1 MSFGLSGRADDSQHP
16 SRVNPNPHIVI
27 GITNSQTCLV
37 LAGRLRALKSA
48 GFRVTLVSSP
58 GPFLAT
64 TAKSEGVDFHELPME
79 RGISFFR
86 DLRALIQ
93 LTRLLLRL
101 QPDVVE
107 FSTPKAGLLGMIAAR
122 LAGVKYRV
130 YLLRGLRLE
139 TAMGMKR
146 VAMVAAER
154 LTSYCAQV
162 VLCSSRSLRQQALAL
177 RLAPEAKLQLL
188 GNGSSHG
195 VDTER
200 FAPGPSSLRWRLG
213 IPDRVPVIGFVG
225 RLTRDKGIPELLQGF
240 SKVLQEAPEARLLMV
255 GWFDESED
263 ALDAS
268 MRRQILEHPR
278 IVCTGF
284 VEDTAPYYRAMDFL
298 ILPSKREGFPNA
310 VLEAAATGIPVITTF
325 ATGARNA
332 VVAGVTGLLIPKGS
346 VAAIRA
352 ACMELIRDRAR
363 RMRMGQE
370 ARAWVVEYFPE
381 RDVLGLTVAFY
392 RNLLHA
398 HPTADVWQTEP
409 SEVAISMR

>member
-1 MSFGLSGRADDSQHP
+1 MNFGPSGRANHSQP
-16 SRVNPNPHIVI
+16 SSRLGTNPHIVI

-37 LAGRLRALKSA
+37 LAGRLRTLKSA
-48 GFRVTLVSSP
+48 GFRVTLISSP

-86 DLRALIQ
+86 DLKSFIK
-93 LTRLLLRL
+93 LTRLLQQLR
-101 QPDVVE
+101 PDVVE

-122 LAGVKYRV
+122 LIGVKCRV

-139 TAMGMKR
+139 TVTGLKR
-146 VAMVAAER
+146 VAMTVAER

-177 RLAPEAKLQLL
+177 RLAPEGKLQML

-200 FAPGPSSLRWRLG
+200 FAPGPSCLRWSLG

-240 SKVLQEAPEARLLMV
+240 SKVLQQAPEARLLMV

-268 MRRQILEHPR
+268 MRSQILEHPR
-278 IVCTGF
+278 IVYTGF

-346 VAAIRA
+346 TAAICA
-352 ACMELIRDRAR
+352 ACLELIRDWER
-363 RMRMGQE
+363 RMRMGRE
-370 ARAWVVEYFPE
+370 ARAWVQEYFPE
-381 RDVLGLTVAFY
+381 SEVLGLTVAFY
-392 RNLLHA
+392 RNLLHTG
-398 HPTADVWQTEP
+398 PTDVWQAEP
-409 SEVAISMR
+409 SEVAISTR